1 MPVIIR
7 RALIGLIAGVA
18 LTAAACT
25 SPSPKPAT
33 ATPTSA
39 VQTTPT
45 SIATPA
51 RMPSPAATSTAS
63 ATPVATRTPS
73 GPPSATTPP
82 ADYAQS
88 CARDVPWGKQV
99 TKPMLCLDAPAV
111 GARVAHGGRLA
122 VQGYAGGSFE
132 NNVVIEVRPLADRT
146 PGAVLVMSPVT
157 YSAPDMGMPG
167 GFQLTL
173 TIPAS
178 APAGPARITAHFDSP
193 KDGSVVISESV
204 DIVIE

>member
-1 MPVIIR
+1 MPRITRSVLVGLFAGM
-7 RALIGLIAGVA
+7 ALS
-18 LTAAACT
+18 AAACT
-25 SPSPKPAT
+25 NPSPEPAT
-33 ATPTSA
+33 PTPTRTVEATPTS
-39 VQTTPT
+39 T
-45 SIATPA
+45 ATPA
-51 RMPSPAATSTAS
+51 RTPSPMAS
-63 ATPVATRTPS
+63 PTPAATRTPS

-82 ADYAQS
+82 AGYAQS

-99 TKPMLCLDAPAV
+99 TRPLLCLDAPAV
-111 GARVAHGGRLA
+111 GARVARVGRLA
-122 VQGYAGGSFE
+122 VRGYAGGSFE

-178 APAGPARITAHFDSP
+178 APPGPARVTAHFDSP